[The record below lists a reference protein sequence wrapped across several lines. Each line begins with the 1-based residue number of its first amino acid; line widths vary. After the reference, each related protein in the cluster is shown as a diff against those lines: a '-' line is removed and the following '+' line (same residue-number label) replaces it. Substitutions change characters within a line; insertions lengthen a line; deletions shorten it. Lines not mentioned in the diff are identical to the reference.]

1 VGTAGP
7 AYPIRA
13 DSTGRPRSV
22 RGLHPV
28 VLLTSLRRV
37 HAAAPRLPTVLN
49 TNLVLPCLRGG
60 RLPVGVSTVGVA
72 LRALRAEPG
81 LVERVHARRGRVHV
95 LTVDEP
101 ADVDYVAQLGVDA
114 IISNYPGR
122 VLRRLA
128 RH

>member
-1 VGTAGP
+1 M
-7 AYPIRA
+7 
-13 DSTGRPRSV
+13 
-22 RGLHPV
+22 
-28 VLLTSLRRV
+28 
-37 HAAAPRLPTVLN
+37 LN
-49 TNLVLPCLRGG
+49 TNLVLPWLRGG

-95 LTVDEP
+95 FTVNEP

>member
-1 VGTAGP
+1 
-7 AYPIRA
+7 
-13 DSTGRPRSV
+13 
-22 RGLHPV
+22 L
-28 VLLTSLRRV
+28 VL
-37 HAAAPRLPTVLN
+37 LN
-49 TNLVLPCLRGG
+49 TNLVLPWVRGG
-60 RLPVGVSTVGVA
+60 RLPRGVSAVGVA

-81 LVERVHARRGRVHV
+81 LVERVQACQGRVHV
-95 LTVDEP
+95 FTVDEP